1 MQWILDL
8 EAGGFA
14 PSHAQVREMATLV
27 SKDSGGLDRVGI
39 NWVHR
44 FLKRHPEIH
53 TKLGVKIDAQRLRN
67 TTPETLEAWFE
78 KFKEVKTK
86 HQVEDADTWNMNET
100 GIALGV
106 CVNQEVVGSSSTTK
120 SYKKY
125 TENREW
131 VSIIEAASAVGSRTR
146 CHVNFKGSQCKA
158 LGSSMARCLIRCT
171 PLLRMGGPPMTLA

>member
-1 MQWILDL
+1 
-8 EAGGFA
+8 
-14 PSHAQVREMATLV
+14 MAALV
-27 SKDSGGLDRVGI
+27 SKDSGDPDRVGN

-67 TTPETLEAWFE
+67 TTPEALEAWFE
-78 KFKEVKTK
+78 KFEVKTE

-131 VSIIEAASAVGSRTR
+131 VSTVEAVSAVGDRFGGRYADAPQQNSRHWSHSFDEQR
-146 CHVNFKGSQCKA
+146 VLK
-158 LGSSMARCLIRCT
+158 
-171 PLLRMGGPPMTLA
+171 